1 MNGQASL
8 IEKFEI
14 KNKFKSLDKMGINL
28 LCNYLIK
35 NVPNILKNKDCGFEI
50 DFNILDLDTIGKMTQ
65 FIQNYE
71 NERSE
76 RLQRESLE
84 NKQEISVNSENI
96 MLVDTHTNLS
106 EVKKDEFNQ
115 IPKILQEKI

>member
-35 NVPNILKNKDCGFEI
+35 NIPNILKNKDCGFEI
-50 DFNILDLDTIGKMTQ
+50 DFNILDLDSISKMTE
-65 FIQNYE
+65 FIKNYE

-84 NKQEISVNSENI
+84 NKHEISVNPENI

-106 EVKKDEFNQ
+106 EIKKEELNQ
-115 IPKILQEKI
+115 ISKISQEKI

>member
-35 NVPNILKNKDCGFEI
+35 NIPNILKNKDCGFEI
-50 DFNILDLDTIGKMTQ
+50 DFNILDLDSISKMTE
-65 FIQNYE
+65 FIKNYE

-84 NKQEISVNSENI
+84 NKHEISVNPENI

-106 EVKKDEFNQ
+106 EIKKEELNQ
-115 IPKILQEKI
+115 ISKILQEKI